1 MRAVFDWCLAGYI
14 SVIDSESVVLIYATQ
29 TRHHLPHLQHISLG
43 SSGSE
48 SPCFRRMR
56 AKAIILDCKQETDF
70 KRGMSHYGK
79 SNMALE
85 THSAIDGEVV

>member
-1 MRAVFDWCLAGYI
+1 M
-14 SVIDSESVVLIYATQ
+14 
-29 TRHHLPHLQHISLG
+29 
-43 SSGSE
+43 
-48 SPCFRRMR
+48 
-56 AKAIILDCKQETDF
+56 CKQETDF

>member
-1 MRAVFDWCLAGYI
+1 MSPRV
-14 SVIDSESVVLIYATQ
+14 SEGCVQRQSYW
-29 TRHHLPHLQHISLG
+29 
-43 SSGSE
+43 
-48 SPCFRRMR
+48 M
-56 AKAIILDCKQETDF
+56 CKQETDF